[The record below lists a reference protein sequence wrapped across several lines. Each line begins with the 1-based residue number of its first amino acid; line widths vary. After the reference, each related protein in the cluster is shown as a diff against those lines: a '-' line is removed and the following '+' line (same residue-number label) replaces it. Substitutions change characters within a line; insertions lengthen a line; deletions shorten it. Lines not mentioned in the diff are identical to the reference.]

1 MVRLGSVGACL
12 PQRVSVCD
20 MTRLSDVGEDSGGG
34 GGVQRLKVMLDRP
47 R

>member
-34 GGVQRLKVMLDRP
+34 GVQRLKVMLDRP

>member
-20 MTRLSDVGEDSGGG
+20 MTRLNVGEDSGGG
-34 GGVQRLKVMLDRP
+34 GVQRSKVMLDRP